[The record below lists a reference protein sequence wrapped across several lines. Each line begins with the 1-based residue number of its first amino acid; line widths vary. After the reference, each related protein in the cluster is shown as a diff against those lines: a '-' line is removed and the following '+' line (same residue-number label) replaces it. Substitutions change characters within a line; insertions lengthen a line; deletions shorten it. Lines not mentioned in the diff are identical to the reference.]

1 MSMTTEDA
9 PTTNETGQC
18 DACARE
24 VPRHELRTGMPSAG
38 VEGTFCAACRGDR
51 PEPECTCHKF
61 IRLHDGHCA
70 VHGDVKK
77 QTVFCLDC
85 AGPAWDS
92 CIRWHTT
99 RKNGVAVK
107 SEDKPSPSMS
117 PLPWHGAAKDVTM
130 IVAADRAR
138 VADCSVAIGMSQQE
152 QEGNAAYIVKAANAY
167 PVLLEAVKHALAL
180 EMSSGEQHKELHQ
193 GYVELLRGAIESA
206 EGK

>member
-1 MSMTTEDA
+1 
-9 PTTNETGQC
+9 
-18 DACARE
+18 
-24 VPRHELRTGMPSAG
+24 
-38 VEGTFCAACRGDR
+38 
-51 PEPECTCHKF
+51 
-61 IRLHDGHCA
+61 
-70 VHGDVKK
+70 
-77 QTVFCLDC
+77 
-85 AGPAWDS
+85 
-92 CIRWHTT
+92 
-99 RKNGVAVK
+99 
-107 SEDKPSPSMS
+107 
-117 PLPWHGAAKDVTM
+117 M